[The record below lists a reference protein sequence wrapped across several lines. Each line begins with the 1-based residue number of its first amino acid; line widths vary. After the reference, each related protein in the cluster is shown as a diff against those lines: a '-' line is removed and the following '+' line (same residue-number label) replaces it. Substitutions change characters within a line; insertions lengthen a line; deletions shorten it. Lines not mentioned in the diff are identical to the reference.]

1 MSSSATL
8 GKPHILFHTLFMPM
22 LIKAIIWVIFVL
34 ITVLTPVM
42 TVSHLKLNSGP
53 ESLQLSVA
61 NMKNLQKLGLRDLRL
76 TVDVIAW
83 FLC

>member
-1 MSSSATL
+1 
-8 GKPHILFHTLFMPM
+8 MPM

-34 ITVLTPVM
+34 MTVLTPVM

-76 TVDVIAW
+76 TVDVVAW

>member
-1 MSSSATL
+1 
-8 GKPHILFHTLFMPM
+8 MPM

-61 NMKNLQKLGLRDLRL
+61 NMKNLQKLGLRVLRL

>member
-1 MSSSATL
+1 
-8 GKPHILFHTLFMPM
+8 MPM

-34 ITVLTPVM
+34 MTVLTPVM

-61 NMKNLQKLGLRDLRL
+61 NMKNLQKLGLRVLRL

>member
-1 MSSSATL
+1 
-8 GKPHILFHTLFMPM
+8 MPM

-53 ESLQLSVA
+53 ESLQLSIA

-76 TVDVIAW
+76 TVDVVAW

>member
-1 MSSSATL
+1 
-8 GKPHILFHTLFMPM
+8 MPM